1 MSFKIV
7 ALIFGSVATDF
18 VVKMHPL
25 RKREENCVINGLMR
39 MRRNLKKKK
48 TVNVVNQD
56 VKRILRE

>member
-48 TVNVVNQD
+48 NC
-56 VKRILRE
+56 KCGKPRC

>member
-39 MRRNLKKKK
+39 MRRNLKKK

>member
-39 MRRNLKKKK
+39 MRRNLKKT